1 MGLLVL
7 IALLLIFLMT
17 FNWNHAKPWLG
28 SRISEATG
36 RSFVIQGNLSL
47 SWHQSYRGEPG
58 WRSWIPWPRLAAQD
72 VFLGNPEWA
81 KTSPHMAEIK
91 SLTFSINPLAL
102 LRKKIFIPTL
112 YLDTP
117 HLWLERLAD
126 GQNNWTFKRKDP
138 SKWQLDL
145 EDVVLDKGTVKLQD
159 AVKKLDFTADIDTL
173 DDADTS
179 EYGVSWKVR
188 GTFKNAAVRGSGKAG
203 AVLTLRDQD
212 TPFPVEANVQVGK
225 TTVAI
230 DGTLTNPAHLSAVDM
245 QLKLSGASLAHLY
258 ALSGIVLPETPPFST
273 KGHLVGVLKN
283 NRGKWT
289 YEKFTGK
296 VGASDLSGTLE
307 FQQREPR
314 PLLTGTVVS
323 KLLNFADL
331 APLVGADSAV
341 SKAKRDAPQVQPTG
355 KALPVEPFKTERW
368 DSIDAD
374 VKFTG
379 QKILH
384 GEALP
389 IEKLTTNIHLKDSV
403 LSLTP
408 LNFGVAG
415 GNFISNI
422 KLNGREKMIKAEMK
436 ISAQHLKLKQLF
448 PTFQPMRTS
457 LGEINGEASL
467 SATGNS
473 IASLLGSSNGEIK
486 ALINQGTISK
496 LLLEQIGLNIGS
508 IVLTKLFGDK
518 QVPLN
523 CLAADFTVTNGVMQ
537 ERIFVI
543 DTSDATL
550 HITGN
555 IDLQREQMA
564 LVIKPETKGL
574 RIFSLRAPLY
584 VTGSFKK
591 PDVKVDKGVLALKT
605 GSAIALGAAAPVAAL
620 LPLVNAG
627 PKQQSE
633 CANLLSAIA
642 GKPVAPPP
650 GKTYRDQKAP
660 VRATE

>member
-17 FNWNHAKPWLG
+17 FNWNNAKPWLG

-47 SWHQSYRGEPG
+47 SWHKFYRGEPG

-72 VFLGNPEWA
+72 VILGNPEWA
-81 KTSPHMAEIK
+81 KTSPHMAEIN

-102 LRKKIFIPTL
+102 LRKKIIIPTL

-145 EDVVLDKGTVKLQD
+145 EDVVLDKGTINLQD
-159 AVKKLDFTADIDTL
+159 AVKNLDFTADVDTL
-173 DDADTS
+173 DDSDTS

-188 GTFKNAAVRGSGKAG
+188 GTFKNAAVCGSGKAG

-273 KGHLVGVLKN
+273 KGHLIGVLKN
-283 NRGKWT
+283 SQGKWT

-296 VGASDLSGTLE
+296 VGASDLSGTME

-331 APLVGADSAV
+331 APIVGADSAA
-341 SKAKRDAPQVQPTG
+341 SKAKRDAPQVQPT
-355 KALPVEPFKTERW
+355 
-368 DSIDAD
+368 
-374 VKFTG
+374 
-379 QKILH
+379 
-384 GEALP
+384 
-389 IEKLTTNIHLKDSV
+389 
-403 LSLTP
+403 
-408 LNFGVAG
+408 
-415 GNFISNI
+415 
-422 KLNGREKMIKAEMK
+422 
-436 ISAQHLKLKQLF
+436 
-448 PTFQPMRTS
+448 
-457 LGEINGEASL
+457 
-467 SATGNS
+467 
-473 IASLLGSSNGEIK
+473 
-486 ALINQGTISK
+486 
-496 LLLEQIGLNIGS
+496 
-508 IVLTKLFGDK
+508 DK
-518 QVPLN
+518 
-523 CLAADFTVTNGVMQ
+523 
-537 ERIFVI
+537 
-543 DTSDATL
+543 
-550 HITGN
+550 
-555 IDLQREQMA
+555 IDLKREQMA
-564 LVIKPETKGL
+564 LVIKPETKSF

-591 PDVKVDKGVLALKT
+591 PDVEVDKGVLALKA
-605 GSAIALGAAAPVAAL
+605 GSAIALGTAAPVAAL

-627 PKQQSE
+627 PKQHSE
-633 CANLLSAIA
+633 CANLLSEIR

-650 GKTYRDQKAP
+650 GKTYRDKKAP
-660 VRATE
+660 ARSTE